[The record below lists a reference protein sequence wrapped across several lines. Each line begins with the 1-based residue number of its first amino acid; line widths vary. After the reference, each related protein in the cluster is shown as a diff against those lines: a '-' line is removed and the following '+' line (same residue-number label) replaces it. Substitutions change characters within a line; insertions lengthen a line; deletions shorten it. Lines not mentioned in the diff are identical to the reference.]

1 MSRKSGDRLSDK
13 DIRQS
18 MLSVQNLDVFYG
30 GAQALD
36 GVSLDVEQGAIVA
49 IVGANGAGKT
59 SLIRTIA
66 GMLRPASGTIRYRG
80 DEIAGLAS
88 FRVCNLGIG
97 QVAEGRQVFPTLTV
111 AENLDMG
118 AMLPRARATR
128 EENRERVLAMF
139 PRLHERLGQAA
150 GTLSGGEQQ
159 MLAIGR
165 CLMGAPELV
174 MFDEP
179 SLGLAPAVV
188 QAVLKTVRDLNRD
201 GLTCVLVEQNV
212 AVSLKLASQAYVL
225 ENGRITLA
233 GTGEA
238 LLGDDRVRQA
248 YLGL

>member
-1 MSRKSGDRLSDK
+1 
-13 DIRQS
+13 
-18 MLSVQNLDVFYG
+18 MLRVENLDVLHG
-30 GAQALD
+30 DARALD
-36 GVSLDVEQGAIVA
+36 DVSLEIDEGAIVA

-66 GMLRPASGTIRYRG
+66 GMLRPARG
-80 DEIAGLAS
+80 RIAFRDIDIAGWES
-88 FRVCNLGIG
+88 HRVCNLGIG
-97 QVAEGRQVFPTLTV
+97 QVAEGRQVFPTLSV
-111 AENLDMG
+111 AENLEVG
-118 AMLPRARATR
+118 AMLPRARAARTANLQR
-128 EENRERVLAMF
+128 VFGLFPVLA
-139 PRLHERLGQAA
+139 ERLAQPA

-188 QAVLKTVRDLNRD
+188 QQLLRTIRDLNRE

-212 AVSLKLASQAYVL
+212 AVSLKLAARAYVL
-225 ENGRITLA
+225 ENGRITLSGA
-233 GTGEA
+233 GEA
-238 LLGDDRVRQA
+238 LLADDRVRRA

>member
-1 MSRKSGDRLSDK
+1 MTA
-13 DIRQS
+13 
-18 MLSVQNLDVFYG
+18 MLRVESLDVFHG
-30 GAQALD
+30 DAQALD
-36 GVSLDVEQGAIVA
+36 GVSLDIAQGSIVA

-66 GMLRPASGTIRYRG
+66 GMLRPARGRIAYRG
-80 DEIAGLAS
+80 QDIAGWPS
-88 FRVCNLGIG
+88 HKVCDLGIG
-97 QVAEGRQVFPTLTV
+97 QVAEGRQVFPSLTV
-111 AENLDMG
+111 AENLAMG
-118 AMLPRARATR
+118 ALLPRAQGSRSR
-128 EENRERVLAMF
+128 NLERVYALF
-139 PRLHERLGQAA
+139 PKLTERRQQAA

-165 CLMGAPELV
+165 CLMGAPDLV

-188 QAVLKTVRDLNRD
+188 QTVLTTVRDLNRE

-212 AVSLKLASQAYVL
+212 AVSLKLASHAYVL
-225 ENGRITLA
+225 ENGRITLS
-233 GTGEA
+233 GSGET

>member
-1 MSRKSGDRLSDK
+1 M
-13 DIRQS
+13 
-18 MLSVQNLDVFYG
+18 MLKVENLDVFYG
-30 GAQALD
+30 DAQALD
-36 GVSLDVEQGAIVA
+36 GVSIEIEEGAIVA

-66 GMLRPASGTIRYRG
+66 GMHKPARG
-80 DEIAGLAS
+80 HVYFRGLDIAGWPS
-88 FRVCNLGIG
+88 HKVCDLGIG
-97 QVAEGRQVFPTLTV
+97 QVAEGRQVFPTLSV
-111 AENLDMG
+111 AENLEMG
-118 AMLPRARATR
+118 AMVPRARAER
-128 EENRERVLAMF
+128 AQNLERVYAMF
-139 PRLHERLGQAA
+139 PVLTERRQQAA

-179 SLGLAPAVV
+179 SLGLAPTIV
-188 QAVLKTVRDLNRD
+188 QSMLQTVRDLNRE

-212 AVSLKLASQAYVL
+212 AVSLKLASHGYVL

-233 GTGEA
+233 GSGEA

-248 YLGL
+248 YLGM

>member
-1 MSRKSGDRLSDK
+1 
-13 DIRQS
+13 
-18 MLSVQNLDVFYG
+18 MLSVENLDVFYG
-30 GAQALD
+30 DAQALD
-36 GVSLDVEQGAIVA
+36 GVSLEVEQGAIVA

-66 GMLRPASGTIRYRG
+66 GMLRPAAGAIRYRG
-80 DEIAGLAS
+80 DDIAGMPS

-118 AMLPRARATR
+118 AMLPRARAVR
-128 EENRERVLAMF
+128 EENRERVLTMF
-139 PRLHERLGQAA
+139 PRLKERLRQAA

-179 SLGLAPAVV
+179 SLGLAPTIV
-188 QAVLKTVRDLNRD
+188 QHVLAAIRDLNAQ

-212 AVSLKLASQAYVL
+212 AVSLKLASRAYVL
-225 ENGRITLA
+225 ENGRVTLS
-233 GTGEA
+233 GSGDE
-238 LLGDDRVRQA
+238 LLADDRVRQA
-248 YLGL
+248 YLGM